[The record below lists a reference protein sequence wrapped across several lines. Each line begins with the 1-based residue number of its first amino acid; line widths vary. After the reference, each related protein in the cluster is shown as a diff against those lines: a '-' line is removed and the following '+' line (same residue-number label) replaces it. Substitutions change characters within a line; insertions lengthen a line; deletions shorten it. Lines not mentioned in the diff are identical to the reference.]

1 MTNEKNDLPVNL
13 SGAYVLNALDK
24 GEAEAFEAHIAASP
38 ETRYEVTEL
47 RDTAVVLGLAVDP
60 IEPPADLKASLMAKI
75 AQTPQWAPAAPAAP
89 VIESTPAIPSIADAT
104 PASTTEPELVGAP
117 TAASFHTPSASE
129 SAAERKASS
138 RWFTRPATL
147 LASMAAA
154 VALIAGGIVVTG
166 NVQQA
171 QFAASQA
178 DQLAAILGADD
189 SQTAKADVTGGGKVT
204 LTWSNEL
211 ASSVVVANGVATLPA
226 DKVYELWY
234 INEDGARPAG
244 TFTAEQD
251 DDGTWRVLDGEMQ
264 AGDTIG
270 VTVEPAGGSETPTT
284 DPVVAVTTA

>member
-13 SGAYVLNALDK
+13 SGAYVLNALDAA
-24 GEAEAFEAHIAASP
+24 EAEAFEAHIAASP

-75 AQTPQWAPAAPAAP
+75 AQTPQWAPAEPATH
-89 VIESTPAIPSIADAT
+89 VVETPAVVPTVADAE
-104 PASTTEPELVGAP
+104 PDIQKQPELVGA
-117 TAASFHTPSASE
+117 TASSFDT
-129 SAAERKASS
+129 AAERKAGA
-138 RWFTRPATL
+138 RWFTRPAVL

-154 VALIAGGIVVTG
+154 VALIAGGVVVSG
-166 NVQQA
+166 NIQQS

-251 DDGTWRVLDGEMQ
+251 EDGTWRVLDGEMQ
-264 AGDTIG
+264 TGDTIG
-270 VTVEPAGGSETPTT
+270 VTVEPAGGSDTPTT
-284 DPVVAVTTA
+284 DPVVAVETA